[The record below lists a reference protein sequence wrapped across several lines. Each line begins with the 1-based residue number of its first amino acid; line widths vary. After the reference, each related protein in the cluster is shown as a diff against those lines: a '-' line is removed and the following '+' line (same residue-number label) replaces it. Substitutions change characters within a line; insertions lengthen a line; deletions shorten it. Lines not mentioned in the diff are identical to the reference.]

1 MNARKEGSCR
11 NIREGGSE
19 RQREGE
25 EEEEE
30 AKAKDIVE
38 ESVFEGSVL

>member
-1 MNARKEGSCR
+1 MRGRRVVAE
-11 NIREGGSE
+11 IREGGSA
-19 RQREGE
+19 RQREE